1 MKEPTIKEVL
11 ELVSFRRDDDGK
23 LYVRNVYGDVGNVHG
38 NVHGWID
45 GNVGNVHGDVSQ
57 VGGDIGTVGGNVDM
71 FEEKCG
77 LNK

>member
-1 MKEPTIKEVL
+1 MKEPTMEEVL
-11 ELVSFRRDDDGK
+11 KLVSFRRDDAGT
-23 LYVRNVYGDVGNVHG
+23 LYVSAVYGDVGNVHG

-57 VGGDIGTVGGNVDM
+57 VGGDIGTVGGNVDYVRG
-71 FEEKCG
+71 KI